1 MFDNNLER
9 EVDDFIY
16 NLGQVSYVLQFCFK
30 SCKIQK
36 IIYFCLQLLYIYVYY
51 VFEFREVLKVI
62 SLIEY
67 MYVCL
72 VYILY
77 SGGLFVGVSGVYL
90 VSGGSFLCINS

>member
-1 MFDNNLER
+1 MFI
-9 EVDDFIY
+9 VIY
-16 NLGQVSYVLQFCFK
+16 ICV
-30 SCKIQK
+30 
-36 IIYFCLQLLYIYVYY
+36 Y
-51 VFEFREVLKVI
+51 VFELKVI

-90 VSGGSFLCINS
+90 VSGGSFLCINSWFGYVRFC

>member
-1 MFDNNLER
+1 MFI
-9 EVDDFIY
+9 VIY
-16 NLGQVSYVLQFCFK
+16 ICV
-30 SCKIQK
+30 
-36 IIYFCLQLLYIYVYY
+36 Y
-51 VFEFREVLKVI
+51 VFEFSEVLKVI

-90 VSGGSFLCINS
+90 VSGGSFLCINSWFRYVRFC